1 LAKYGGITFV
11 RNQKKNMNIIDQD
24 IIGNTATLYM
34 KDGSIKSGKILG
46 FRTDVQ
52 AMVSLEFET
61 KRANDPYARVKY
73 MELTEFLDTKC
84 IEAIDPYCK

>member
-1 LAKYGGITFV
+1 MSFI
-11 RNQKKNMNIIDQD
+11 NQD

-46 FRTDVQ
+46 FREDVQ
-52 AMVSLEFET
+52 ALVALEFET
-61 KRANDPYARVKY
+61 KPAHDPYARVRY
-73 MELTEFLDTKC
+73 MERTEFLDTNC

>member
-1 LAKYGGITFV
+1 MSFI
-11 RNQKKNMNIIDQD
+11 NQD

-52 AMVSLEFET
+52 SMVALEFET
-61 KRANDPYARVKY
+61 KPANDPYARVKY
-73 MELTEFLDTKC
+73 MERTEFLDTNG